1 MRKYIH
7 FWFYFLPIQ
16 LVLLHFRRNQI
27 LLLFWLI
34 LFTTVAG
41 IFATNFG
48 AYNLFLSP
56 QYLGK
61 NNFIAYLFLGMTFAV
76 FTMSWHITTFIIHS
90 KRIVFLAYTRH
101 AFLIYCIN
109 NSIIPIT
116 FIVFY
121 YIKTFLFLYQEE
133 SISIFKIL
141 TWLFSYTL
149 GMSIAFLISILY
161 FFNLG
166 KDIFK
171 TTVERFA
178 NPSGIRKF
186 IPYDQ
191 LDADYYRL
199 TVEGFLTGTFKIK
212 SVKSIKGN
220 TSLRLLS
227 EVLNRHHRNAIFAI
241 IIAFVAL
248 IIIGIFMDYPI
259 FKIPAG
265 AGFLLLFSI
274 LIAGLGMFKYF
285 LKTWELLGWIVV
297 FTVLGLLINFKV
309 LDFRNHVVN
318 LDYFGKNEPEY
329 SYTSL
334 KNTFTD
340 TAYIVDKEKEEER
353 LKNWFAARNEEKQKV
368 IIITS
373 SGGGSRSA
381 FWTFRALQVAD
392 SMTQGKVFKNSL
404 LVTGASGGM
413 LGASYWRNL
422 YALNP
427 EFSFYN
433 DKESVNYIDGIGGDL
448 LNSVVL
454 GLVTIDVLSPFNKIN
469 FKSWRNNKD
478 RGLIFENALSEMTDS
493 VLSGSIQKHVKKED
507 QGELPLLL
515 PYATILNDG
524 RKVIFASR
532 TMSFLTRGKL
542 QLGSDQP
549 SIDAIDFLS
558 FFKMQGAENISIN
571 SALRMSASFPMILP
585 ITNLPSQPRIQILD
599 AGLRDNFG
607 DEIVWRY
614 IISMEEVLKE
624 IASEIIILQIRD
636 TEENNPKPIREVA
649 SLLHYFTDPFFS
661 IQTNWS
667 AFQSYKT
674 SYHEDVINSFNS
686 DLKISKIVLSYTPVE
701 KNNKAPI
708 NFYLTNKQKEDILNA
723 IKSKR
728 NQELLL
734 ELQELLGNDN

>member
-1 MRKYIH
+1 MKKYLH
-7 FWFYFLPIQ
+7 FWFHFLPIQ

-34 LFTTVAG
+34 MFATISQ

-61 NNFIAYLFLGMTFAV
+61 NNFIAYLFLGMTFGV

-101 AFLIYCIN
+101 AFLKYCIN
-109 NSIIPIT
+109 NSIIPI
-116 FIVFY
+116 VFVIFY
-121 YIKTFLFLYQEE
+121 CIKTFIFLNQEE
-133 SISIFKIL
+133 GISVFKIS
-141 TWLFSYTL
+141 TWLFSYVF
-149 GMSIAFLISILY
+149 GMAITFLISILY

-171 TTVERFA
+171 TTVEKFA
-178 NPSGIRKF
+178 NPSAIRRF

-199 TVEGFLTGTFKIK
+199 TVTAFLTGTFKIK
-212 SVKSIKGN
+212 TVKSIKGN

-241 IIAFVAL
+241 IIAFVTL

-285 LKTWELLGWIVV
+285 LKTWELLGWIIV
-297 FTVLGLLINFKV
+297 FTVFAVLINFKV

-318 LDYFGKNEPEY
+318 LDYFGEKEPEY
-329 SYTSL
+329 SYQSL

-340 TAYIVDKEKEEER
+340 SAYIIDKEKETIR
-353 LKNWFAARNEEKQKV
+353 LKNWFSARNEEKQKV
-368 IIITS
+368 IIISS

-392 SMTQGKVFKNSL
+392 SMTQGALFKNSL
-404 LVTGASGGM
+404 LITGASGGM

-422 YALNP
+422 YAVHPKL
-427 EFSFYN
+427 SFYN
-433 DKESVNYIDGIGGDL
+433 DKESIQYTDGIGGDL

-454 GLVTIDVLSPFNKIN
+454 GLATIDVLSPFNKIN
-469 FKSWRNNKD
+469 FKAWRNNKD
-478 RGLIFENALSEMTDS
+478 RALIFENTLTEMTDS
-493 VLSGSIQKHVKKED
+493 ILSGSIQKFVNQEN
-507 QGELPLLL
+507 QGNLPLLL

-524 RKVIFASR
+524 RKIIFASR

-542 QLGSDQP
+542 QLGSANP
-549 SIDAIDFLS
+549 SIDAVDFLS
-558 FFKMQGAENISIN
+558 FFQNQGAENMSIN
-571 SALRMSASFPMILP
+571 SALRMSASFPVILP

-607 DEIVWRY
+607 DEVVWRY
-614 IISMEEVLKE
+614 IISMEEVLQK

-636 TEENNPKPIREVA
+636 TEESNPKPIRATA
-649 SLLHYFTDPFFS
+649 SFLGYFTDPFFS
-661 IQTNWS
+661 IQTNWN

-674 SYHEDVINSFNS
+674 SYHDDVISSFNS
-686 DLKISKIVLSYTPVE
+686 DLKITKKILSYTPVQE
-701 KNNKAPI
+701 NNKVPI
-708 NFYLTNKQKEDILNA
+708 NFYLTSKQKEDILQA
-723 IKSKR
+723 IKSSK
-728 NQELLL
+728 NQKVFL
-734 ELQELLGNDN
+734 ELQELLQKED